1 MREVT
6 EEEIELAS
14 RGVGASAPP
23 ARRRFAFPLSADAR
37 ARIEHDRREALRL
50 YGLTNPWLASALLN
64 AARQA
69 QAASPHLKPDEC
81 TYEARLIWGVVPEL
95 ARRLGVV
102 KLTTNEIDWQIRELS
117 DYNLRLRAGY
127 TLRNIAYSTRP
138 GWRELSRDIGNGNM
152 VIYAVDRLCPGRLDD
167 RDDPIVRNLSELA
180 ACRERPYSGVW
191 TPAMSLPVEPLD
203 VSGEILV
210 ALVDDPADEGL
221 VLDADEDIEHD
232 APRPG
237 A

>member
-1 MREVT
+1 MRELT
-6 EEEIELAS
+6 EEEIQLAS
-14 RGVGASAPP
+14 RGVSAGAPP
-23 ARRRFAFPLSADAR
+23 APRRFVFPLSDEAR

-50 YGLTNPWLASALLN
+50 YGLANPWLASALLS

-69 QAASPHLKPDEC
+69 QAAAPHLKPDEC
-81 TYEARLIWGVVPEL
+81 TYEARLIWGIVPEL

-102 KLTTNEIDWQIRELS
+102 RLTTNEIDWQIRELS
-117 DYNLRLRAGY
+117 DRDLRLRAGH

-138 GWRELSRDIGNGNM
+138 GWRELTRDIGNGNM
-152 VIYAVDRLCPGRLDD
+152 VVYAADRLCPGRLGD

-191 TPAMSLPVEPLD
+191 TPAMNLQAEPLD
-203 VSGEILV
+203 VDGEILV
-210 ALVDDPADEGL
+210 ALAGDPAYDGL
-221 VLDADEDIEHD
+221 VLDADEDIESD
-232 APRPG
+232 ASRPG